1 MNRINYSI
9 LFFIFVSLNVNSL
22 FAEPIAKV
30 TIKVKAENG
39 DPIVNG
45 RVTVYFHI
53 ENNTVTRH
61 KRGLTDSEGF
71 FTVSGK
77 TGPNWVATVK
87 KEGYYESGKGYP
99 FSKKQNY
106 LFYKRWLPW
115 NPTIEIVLREKR
127 NPVKMYAKGTG
138 YIKVP
143 VQNQPVGYDL
153 VEGDWVEPYGK
164 GKIKDF
170 IINFNSEDRG
180 IDDWRAE
187 YTLSFSNKGDGMQV
201 YEPDPMI
208 QSEFKLPYEAPVE
221 GYLIKKLNKYARYF
235 NEFDPK
241 KDAMNTNIKRK
252 RTYIFRVRTE
262 TSENGNVT
270 GGMYGLMSRDI
281 IATSDGEVDIG
292 YALNP
297 SNRSLEYG
305 GNLFEESD
313 Y

>member
-30 TIKVKAENG
+30 TIKAKAENG

-127 NPVKMYAKGTG
+127 NPMKMYSKGTG

-170 IINFNSEDRG
+170 ILDCDFIY
-180 IDDWRAE
+180 IDNLHREAS
-187 YTLSFSNKGDGMQV
+187 YKLTFSNTGDGFIK
-201 YEPDPMI
+201 YNPDPENH
-208 QSEFKLPYEAPVE
+208 SEFKWPYTAPE
-221 GYLIKKLNKYARYF
+221 NGYEIKEFNKYEKFYEDDDF
-235 NEFDPK
+235 CG
-241 KDAMNTNIKRK
+241 TL
-252 RTYIFRVRTE
+252 T
-262 TSENGNVT
+262 
-270 GGMYGLMSRDI
+270 LH
-281 IATSDGEVDIG
+281 
-292 YALNP
+292 
-297 SNRSLEYG
+297 
-305 GNLFEESD
+305 FE
-313 Y
+313 

>member
-1 MNRINYSI
+1 MP
-9 LFFIFVSLNVNSL
+9 V
-22 FAEPIAKV
+22 AKV
-30 TIKVKAENG
+30 TVKVVDTRGEPIEEADVRTFFKTPKGYGEGAGYNG
-39 DPIVNG
+39 HIING
-45 RVTVYFHI
+45 KTDKKGFFVSKRKTAGTFGVEAYKK
-53 ENNTVTRH
+53 NYYSSNH
-61 KRGLTDSEGF
+61 KRTFENYD
-71 FTVSGK
+71 
-77 TGPNWVATVK
+77 
-87 KEGYYESGKGYP
+87 
-99 FSKKQNY
+99 NY

-127 NPVKMYAKGTG
+127 NPMKMYSKGTG

-170 IINFNSEDRG
+170 IINFSSEDRG

-252 RTYIFRVRTE
+252 RTYIFRVRTK

-305 GNLFEESD
+305 GNLFEESG